1 MTTKVE
7 ISHKTIIFT
16 VIFLLSLWV
25 LFQVRE
31 TILWIFVSFIL
42 MAALKHST
50 DAMEQAGIPRAIA
63 ALLQFALILLFLVFC
78 VSSIIPPLV
87 SQTIH
92 LTESLPGYLYSLFPS
107 MVIDGQVISQYIT
120 PVSSNLLS
128 VTIGIFSN
136 LVALFTVFVISF
148 YLLMERKNLHVQ
160 LAAFIGKKAGARLME
175 VVGKIEERL
184 GAWVR
189 GQFALALIIGLATFI
204 VLSFLGLPFVLPL
217 AIIAGILEIVPV
229 IGPIIS
235 AIPAIIIALTI
246 SPILAVATAL
256 FYFLIQQIEASVVV
270 PYVMKRAVGLPPL
283 VTILAI
289 MIGGTLAGIT
299 GALLAIPVAV
309 VTQAV
314 IEEYFSDMWSAEAH
328 KPDSV
333 SR

>member
-1 MTTKVE
+1 MVSKVE

-16 VIFLLSLWV
+16 VVFLLSLWV

-42 MAALKHST
+42 MAALKPST
-50 DAMEQAGIPRAIA
+50 DSLEKAGMLRIIA
-63 ALLQFALILLFLVFC
+63 AILHYLLIVFFIVFA
-78 VSSIIPPLV
+78 VSSVIPPLV
-87 SQTIH
+87 SQTVH
-92 LTESLPGYLYSLFPS
+92 LAESLPTYLHTLLPAI
-107 MVIDGQVISQYIT
+107 VIDAQVITQQLT
-120 PVSSNLLS
+120 PISSNLLS

-136 LVALFTVFVISF
+136 LIAVFTVFVISF
-148 YLLMERKNLHVQ
+148 YLLMERKNLHQQ
-160 LAAFIGKKAGARLME
+160 LAVFVGEKASMRLTA
-175 VVGKIEERL
+175 VITKIEERL

-189 GQFALALIIGLATFI
+189 GQLTLAFIIGLATFV

-217 AIIAGILEIVPV
+217 SIIAGVLEIVPV

-246 SPILAVATAL
+246 SPVLAIATTL
-256 FYFLIQQIEASVVV
+256 FYFLIQQIEANAIV

-289 MIGGTLAGIT
+289 MIGAKLAGIT
-299 GALLAIPVAV
+299 GALLAIPIFV
-309 VTQAV
+309 VIQTV
-314 IEEYFSDMWSAEAH
+314 LEEYFGGLWSTEAH

>member
-1 MTTKVE
+1 MATKVE

-16 VIFLLSLWV
+16 VVFLLSLWI

-42 MAALKHST
+42 MAALKRGT
-50 DAMEQAGIPRAIA
+50 DAMEQAGVPRAIA
-63 ALLQFALILLFLVFC
+63 ALLQFAGVLLFLVFC
-78 VSSIIPPLV
+78 VSSVIPPLV

-92 LTESLPGYLYSLFPS
+92 LAESLPDYLHSLLPAV
-107 MVIDGQVISQYIT
+107 VIDSQIIT
-120 PVSSNLLS
+120 QQLTPISSNLLS
-128 VTIGIFSN
+128 VTISIFSN
-136 LVALFTVFVISF
+136 MVELFTIFVISF
-148 YLLMERKNLHVQ
+148 YLLMERKNLHTQ
-160 LAAFIGKKAGARLME
+160 LAVFVGEKASLRLTA
-175 VVGKIEERL
+175 VTAKIEERL
-184 GAWVR
+184 GSWVR
-189 GQFALALIIGLATFI
+189 GQLALAFIIGLATFI

-246 SPILAVATAL
+246 SPVLAIATAL
-256 FYFLIQQIEASVVV
+256 FYFLIQQIEANAVV
-270 PYVMKRAVGLPPL
+270 PYVMKRAVGMPPL

-289 MIGGTLAGIT
+289 MIGGKLAGIT
-299 GALLAIPVAV
+299 GALLAVPVAV
-309 VTQAV
+309 VIQV
-314 IEEYFSDMWSAEAH
+314 ILEEYYSDMWSVEAH